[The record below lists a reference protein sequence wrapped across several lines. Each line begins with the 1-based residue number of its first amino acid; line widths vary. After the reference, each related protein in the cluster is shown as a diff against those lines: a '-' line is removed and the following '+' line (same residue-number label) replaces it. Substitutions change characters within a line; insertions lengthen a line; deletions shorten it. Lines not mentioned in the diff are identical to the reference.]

1 MRNKSI
7 TLLIL
12 TLIAVLLLA
21 ACNQA
26 QPVEAVEAVD
36 DVETVE
42 EVEEVAAAQP
52 EGCLGTAEDAIV
64 DLECREIVFAVENAY
79 LPFNYL
85 KDGEPGGWDYDVFN
99 EICSRL
105 HCTPIFQEASWEG
118 MIQAVADGQF
128 DMAGDGIT
136 ITDARLQIV
145 DFSIGYVNIE
155 QKLLVAVGEDRFSSI
170 EEFAA
175 IDSLLLGTQS
185 GTTNYETALLYLPA
199 ERILAFEQYPFAVQ
213 ALLSGDV
220 DAVILDAVI
229 GVGYVGENA
238 DQVELIG
245 EGITSEQLG
254 FAFPKGSDLV
264 APINLALES
273 MMADGTLNEFNTYY
287 FGTEFTL
294 TYDDID

>member
-1 MRNKSI
+1 MKNRTI

-12 TLIAVLLLA
+12 TLIAILLLG

-26 QPVEAVEAVD
+26 QPVEAIEAVD
-36 DVETVE
+36 EVETVE
-42 EVEEVAAAQP
+42 EVAEAQP

-64 DLECREIVFAVENAY
+64 NLECREIVFAVENAY
-79 LPFNYL
+79 LPFNYIV
-85 KDGEPGGWDYDVFN
+85 DGEPGGWDYDVFN
-99 EICSRL
+99 EICTRL
-105 HCTPIFQEASWEG
+105 HCTPVFQEASWEG

-136 ITDARLQIV
+136 ITDDRLQIV

-155 QKLLVAVGEDRFSSI
+155 QKLLVALGEDRFSTI

-175 IDSLLLGTQS
+175 IDGLLLGTQV
-185 GTTNYETALLYLPA
+185 GTTNYETAVQYVPA
-199 ERILAFEQYPFAVQ
+199 DRIQAFEQYPFAVQ

-238 DQVELIG
+238 ALVELIG
-245 EGITSEQLG
+245 PGITSEQLG

-273 MMADGTLNEFNTYY
+273 MMADGTLNQVNTYY